1 LDLEVFSFVVY
12 VCVVVDGYTEGE
24 CVYDGENAACV
35 FSVYMGLLAT
45 VIAFALL
52 AGRRTT
58 KPKLV
63 LGLRQLCR
71 FLEVSIQE
79 YDKILWML
87 SILGFSCV
95 FFLYYSQ
102 LA

>member
-71 FLEVSIQE
+71 